1 MTHPDPVLAEIA
13 QVIEL
18 GQAGSAAAARERFAL
33 LWERL
38 GPRGD
43 PLHRCAL
50 AHYAADV
57 QEDLAEELRW
67 DLRAL
72 AAADELTDERAQQHH
87 ESLAVAGFS
96 PSLHLNLAD
105 VHRRLGH
112 RERALHHLAR
122 AQQAVDA
129 LGGDGYGRMIRQ
141 GIARCADRLD
151 CSDPAG

>member
-1 MTHPDPVLAEIA
+1 MEQPDPVMAEIA
-13 QVIEL
+13 QVVEL
-18 GQAGSAAAARERFAL
+18 GQAGSAAQARERFTQ
-33 LWERL
+33 LWELL

-87 ESLAVAGFS
+87 HSLAVAGFS

-105 VHRRLGH
+105 VHRRLGDPV
-112 RERALHHLAR
+112 RARDHLAR
-122 AQQAVDA
+122 AERAVDA
-129 LGGDGYGRMIRQ
+129 LGDDGYGRMIRQ
-141 GIARCADRLD
+141 GIARCAARLA
-151 CSDPAG
+151 PEGR